1 MLNVLLSDTG
11 SEMMFCVTVTGGG
24 QDGCFT
30 CNKCQV
36 VSLFGAILLDN
47 NICRLYPSGQTTKEY
62 IKGN

>member
-1 MLNVLLSDTG
+1 MLHVLLSDTC
-11 SEMMFCVTVTGGG
+11 SEMMFGVTVIGGG

-47 NICRLYPSGQTTKEY
+47 IFCRLYPSGQTTKEC